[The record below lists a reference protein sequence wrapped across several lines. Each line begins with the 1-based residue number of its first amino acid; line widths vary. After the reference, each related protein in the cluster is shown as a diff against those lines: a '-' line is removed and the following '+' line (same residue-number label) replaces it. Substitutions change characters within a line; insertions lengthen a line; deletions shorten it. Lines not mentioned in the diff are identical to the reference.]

1 MLLPLEAYFSHHK
14 EEDSSVFH
22 CFLKKKKLS
31 AVQSIYDP
39 SFLSF
44 SRYLFSSSLFLLI
57 ESREK
62 IHRTQ
67 SWTFY
72 RNVQKTFSLVFHQF
86 EAINFSPRKFCLRC
100 HCCVTWKYFGRL
112 KRPAKRTSSVGK
124 TFLSPQRKI
133 RDFHFN
139 FQHLLPKKALVS
151 SWGNQLVSS
160 NGDQMHSL
168 EKRGLI
174 K

>member
-1 MLLPLEAYFSHHK
+1 MGSLRELVYSNSSENAMLLPLEAYFSHHK

-72 RNVQKTFSLVFHQF
+72 RNVQKTFFPGFSTNLKLSGFLL
-86 EAINFSPRKFCLRC
+86 ENFVLDAMLGLRNME
-100 HCCVTWKYFGRL
+100 VLWQTQKASQAYFKCG
-112 KRPAKRTSSVGK
+112 
-124 TFLSPQRKI
+124 
-133 RDFHFN
+133 
-139 FQHLLPKKALVS
+139 
-151 SWGNQLVSS
+151 
-160 NGDQMHSL
+160 
-168 EKRGLI
+168 
-174 K
+174 